1 VKSFLRLTLEV
12 ERLSGS
18 RQKRVEERIGRK
30 NMIKVVT
37 LQHIY
42 GKNRER
48 MAGLLKT
55 LVENELKDLEVK
67 VEVSV
72 TPENWVEFTLEGED
86 EEVSANLLTSRYGTP
101 AEKAESGKVYL
112 GFLQSFGE
120 DALVVNVGVPVR
132 VEAGELKALGSGKP
146 KQLASRFGL
155 IPHLPVEVEVF
166 EANGNLKARFT
177 KKQLDIWWNWKKA
190 ATDRVTVNGATRSEI
205 KSAIKKTGHG
215 RDIYEIE
222 RLGLLEHAIVCREK
236 TDGPG
241 IVAAIGHRLKSEMGV
256 VIGDAR

>member
-1 VKSFLRLTLEV
+1 
-12 ERLSGS
+12 
-18 RQKRVEERIGRK
+18 
-30 NMIKVVT
+30 MIKVVT

-67 VEVSV
+67 FEISI
-72 TPENWVEFTLEGED
+72 TPENWAEFALEGED

-101 AEKAESGKVYL
+101 AKKAEPGKVYM
-112 GFLQSFGE
+112 GFIQAFGE
-120 DALVVNVGVPVR
+120 DAFLVNIGVPVK
-132 VEAGELKALGSGKP
+132 VETEELKALGSGKP

-155 IPHLPVEVEVF
+155 IPHLPVEVEVI
-166 EANGNLKARFT
+166 EANKNLKARFT
-177 KKQLDIWWNWKKA
+177 KKQLDIWWSWIKA

-241 IVAAIGHRLKSEMGV
+241 IIAAIGPRLKSEMGV
-256 VIGDAR
+256 VIGTAR